1 MFSKVSSTS
10 TCPNGKSYDIFVEAK
25 LNKDRLEL
33 YHVYD
38 ENEWDKPGSAWTRI
52 LDTAR
57 KNYYIKSAAAIELE
71 ADKNLSQPKA
81 IARAKNA
88 QQTLKGVQT
97 LYSRL
102 QKAKRKNELAQRERA
117 LYNLLDNFKR
127 THYS

>member
-1 MFSKVSSTS
+1 LHRH
-10 TCPNGKSYDIFVEAK
+10 Y
-25 LNKDRLEL
+25 R
-33 YHVYD
+33 VYD
-38 ENEWDKPGSAWTRI
+38 ENKWDKPGAAWTRI

-57 KNYYIKSAAAIELE
+57 KNYYIESAAAIELE

-102 QKAKRKNELAQRERA
+102 QKAERKKELAQRERD
-117 LYNLLDNFKR
+117 LYNLLDSFKR
-127 THYS
+127 THYP